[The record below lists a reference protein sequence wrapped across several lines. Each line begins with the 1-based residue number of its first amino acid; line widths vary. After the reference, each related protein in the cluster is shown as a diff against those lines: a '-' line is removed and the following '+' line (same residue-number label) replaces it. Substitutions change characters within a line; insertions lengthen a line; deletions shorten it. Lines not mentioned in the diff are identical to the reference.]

1 MLNNDELWEKSQML
15 AELLNAAST
24 DEGKVLSTKRKN
36 MVENVL
42 KTINKKQFVDA
53 VTDIVPI
60 VSQREKLIEIV
71 RDIHNMPSDNVP
83 YFLTLLRFQYESL
96 K

>member
-1 MLNNDELWEKSQML
+1 ML